1 MKILVFGAGV
11 LGSCLC
17 HELFEKRA
25 CYIPLSS
32 EEATVDR
39 PKIIEKIDP
48 KTHYDAAFFGYAV
61 RSDKG
66 WNSFRK

>member
-1 MKILVFGAGV
+1 MKIFVFGAGV

-32 EEATVDR
+32 EEDYR
-39 PKIIEKIDP
+39 
-48 KTHYDAAFFGYAV
+48 
-61 RSDKG
+61 
-66 WNSFRK
+66 